1 MVYLLFSV
9 QFSFTS
15 LFNSPLSMRDHGLFG
30 DGSAVSYTMGVG
42 LKATDMSG
50 VDTTTVSALATAAEY
65 IVVCVG
71 EGTYAE
77 KPGDIDDL
85 ALPQVRNCVT
95 SLICGAVSCD
105 VTLLGKQTIYYSAL
119 LC

>member
-1 MVYLLFSV
+1 M
-9 QFSFTS
+9 T
-15 LFNSPLSMRDHGLFG
+15 DHGLFG
-30 DGSAVSYTMGVG
+30 DGSSVSYTMGVG

-50 VDTTTVSALATAAEY
+50 VDTAAVSALATAAEY

-85 ALPQVRNCVT
+85 ALPQV
-95 SLICGAVSCD
+95 SICGEWCCVVCRWCWFCLRWCPQLA
-105 VTLLGKQTIYYSAL
+105 
-119 LC
+119 